1 MELITSKA
9 NPKIKQIR
17 ALRQHKA
24 RQAAGLVVVEGIRPV
39 GEAIA
44 AGARLES
51 LVYAPGLLTSD
62 FALHL
67 IAEQVE
73 QGIPVYPTTPEVF
86 ASLADKE
93 NPQGLLAVVV
103 QPETRLASLNPDNFS
118 WGVAVVAPQ
127 DPGNVGTI
135 LRTMDAAGASG
146 LILIDDSVDP
156 FHPTSVRASM
166 GALFW
171 LPVVQTSFPEFV
183 HWASTHAYYIYG
195 TSARASQDYRAIER
209 YETPCILLL
218 GSERQGLSPE
228 QTEICQYR
236 VRLPM
241 AGKATSLNL
250 AVAAGIL
257 LYDMLEKRAS

>member
-1 MELITSKA
+1 MEFITSKA

-17 ALRQHKA
+17 ALRQRKT
-24 RQAAGLVVVEGIRPV
+24 RQAAGLLVVEGIRPV

-73 QGIPVYPTTPEVF
+73 QGITVYPTTPEVF

-93 NPQGLLAVVV
+93 HPQGLLAVVV
-103 QPETRLASLNPDNFS
+103 QPETRLASLNPDNFP

-171 LPVVQTSFPEFV
+171 LPIVQTSFTEFAN
-183 HWASTHAYYIYG
+183 WASTHVYQIYG

-209 YETPCILLL
+209 YENPCILLL
-218 GSERQGLSPE
+218 GSEREGLSPK

-241 AGKATSLNL
+241 VGKATSLNL

-257 LYDMLEKRAS
+257 LYDVLEKRAP